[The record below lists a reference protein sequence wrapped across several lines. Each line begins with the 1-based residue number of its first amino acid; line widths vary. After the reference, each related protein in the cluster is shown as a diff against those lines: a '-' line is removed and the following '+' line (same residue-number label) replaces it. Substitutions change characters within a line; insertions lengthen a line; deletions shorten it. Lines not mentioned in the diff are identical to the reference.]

1 MSGVTNP
8 LSRKKAS
15 KVRNRRGHER
25 SGECKQHETLVDSAT
40 APIQVRS
47 QKQDSEHEDVHERKG
62 HSGKWIGPGSDIAAL
77 IIAAA
82 AHGNGCLIAEH
93 N

>member
-40 APIQVRS
+40 APIQVSS
-47 QKQDSEHEDVHERKG
+47 QKQINSVVVSLLNAG
-62 HSGKWIGPGSDIAAL
+62 SGAQQIASA
-77 IIAAA
+77 
-82 AHGNGCLIAEH
+82 NWV
-93 N
+93 